1 MRKLLTTILLLI
13 TIGLL
18 FTYHNDIIQFLMI
31 NVVYKDEVLIKEA
44 NIYEKDNNWEF
55 VQQTEDFRPE
65 NKQDILNIFYTA
77 LNRGWDELTFY
88 CPNDYETCLDDVS
101 DITSD
106 QNILSY
112 VNNFVSTYNSYNKI
126 RVNMNNFGRVNI
138 EIQKI
143 YTNEMIDQINQK
155 IDEIYS
161 QIINDSMSDEAKIK
175 AVHDYIINSTIYDN
189 ERSEQIKSGVVI
201 DVIHSSNTAY
211 GPLFTGK
218 AICGGYTD
226 AMALFLDKMEIPNY
240 KVASERH
247 IWNVVYI
254 NGTWKHLDL
263 TWDDPVVDTGENI
276 LTNNYF
282 LITTT
287 ELESKDDLQHNF
299 DKTIFSEVK

>member
-18 FTYHNDIIQFLMI
+18 VTYHNDIIQFLMI
-31 NVVYKDEVLIKEA
+31 HVVYKDEVLIKEA

-55 VQQTEDFRPE
+55 VQETEDFSPE

-106 QNILSY
+106 QNVLSY
-112 VNNFVSTYNSYNKI
+112 INNFVSTYNSYNKI
-126 RVNMNNFGRVNI
+126 RVNMNSFGRVNI

-143 YTNEMIDQINQK
+143 YSDEMISQINNK
-155 IDEIYS
+155 IDEIYT
-161 QIINDSMSDEAKIK
+161 QIINDSMSDEDKIK
-175 AVHDYIINSTIYDN
+175 VIHDYIINNTIYDN

-201 DVIHSSNTAY
+201 DSVHTSNTAY
-211 GPLFTGK
+211 GPLFKGK

-226 AMALFLDKMEIPNY
+226 AMALFLDKMGIPNY

-254 NGTWKHLDL
+254 DGTWKHLDL

-276 LTNNYF
+276 LTYNYF

-287 ELESKDDLQHNF
+287 DLESKDDAQHNF
-299 DKTIFSEVK
+299 DKAIFSEAK

>member
-1 MRKLLTTILLLI
+1 MKKLLTTILLLI

-18 FTYHNDIIQFLMI
+18 VTYHNDIIQFLMI
-31 NVVYKDEVLIKEA
+31 HVVYKDEVLIKEA
-44 NIYEKDNNWEF
+44 NIYEKNNHWEF
-55 VQQTEDFRPE
+55 VQETEDFRPK

-88 CPNDYETCLDDVS
+88 CPNDYDTCLDDVS

-106 QNILSY
+106 QNVLSY

-143 YTNEMIDQINQK
+143 YSNEMISKINNK

-161 QIINDSMSDEAKIK
+161 QIINDSMSDEQKIK
-175 AVHDYIINSTIYDN
+175 TVHDYIINHTVYDN

-201 DVIHSSNTAY
+201 DSVHTSNIAY

-226 AMALFLDKMEIPNY
+226 TMALFLDKIGIPNY

-254 NGTWKHLDL
+254 DGTWKHLDL

-276 LTNNYF
+276 LTYNYF
-282 LITTT
+282 LITTA
-287 ELESKDDLQHNF
+287 ELESKDDVQHRF
-299 DKTIFSEVK
+299 DKNIFIEVK

>member
-18 FTYHNDIIQFLMI
+18 VTYHNDIINFIMI
-31 NVVYKDEVLIKEA
+31 HIIYKDEVLIKDA

-55 VQQTEDFRPE
+55 VQETENFNPK

-88 CPNDYETCLDDVS
+88 CPNDYKTCLDDVS

-112 VNNFVSTYNSYNKI
+112 INNFVSTYNSYNKI
-126 RVNMNNFGRVNI
+126 RVNMNSFGRVNI

-143 YTNEMIDQINQK
+143 YSNEMISQIDKK

-161 QIINDSMSDEAKIK
+161 QIINDSMSNEEKIK
-175 AVHDYIINSTIYDN
+175 AVHDYIINNTIYDN
-189 ERSEQIKSGVVI
+189 ERSEQIKNGSVI
-201 DVIHSSNTAY
+201 DSVHTSNTAY
-211 GPLFTGK
+211 GPLFMGK

-226 AMALFLDKMEIPNY
+226 AMALFLDKMGIPNY

-254 NGTWKHLDL
+254 DNTWKHLDL
-263 TWDDPVVDTGENI
+263 TWDDPIVDTGENI
-276 LTNNYF
+276 LTHNYF

-287 ELESKDDLQHNF
+287 DLENKNDAQHNF
-299 DKTIFSEVK
+299 NKNIFSEAK